1 MSRKALTAC
10 TMPCVPAQ
18 IRTEPAQI
26 RTGLQTAY
34 HQRGSLSGMFER
46 TPAAAPLVRQRATCS
61 LSRPRLATSPPGR
74 GRLSDRKNGRQ
85 VTTGLVL
92 CGREA
97 IILSSPRSS
106 CAQRSPRSRAGHTP
120 DPSRRGRAVGSYGRH
135 TVADTRSAIL
145 WSRTRRKGDGA
156 RPLTALVEKSQ
167 DTGIC

>member
-85 VTTGLVL
+85 VTTGLVF
-92 CGREA
+92 CGRAA

-106 CAQRSPRSRAGHTP
+106 AAAAGRSDRPGPALGIPLT
-120 DPSRRGRAVGSYGRH
+120 RRGVDAQSGATGATPSPILVQPSSGAVP
-135 TVADTRSAIL
+135 AEKAM
-145 WSRTRRKGDGA
+145 
-156 RPLTALVEKSQ
+156 AL
-167 DTGIC
+167 GP